1 MGLFKGFLRREATQ
15 RLIATLAAGYVRLVG
30 RTIRWTVLG
39 AEGPQSL
46 WREGRPFIVCF
57 WHGRM
62 FMLPP
67 GWTSDR
73 PVKILISQHRDG
85 RLIAQTVARFGVGTV
100 SGSTSR
106 GAVAA
111 LRGILRELQA
121 GVCVG
126 ITPDGPRGP
135 RMRASAGVIGIARR
149 AGVPIIPAT
158 FATSRRR
165 ILRSWDRFLLPL
177 PFGRGVYTWGE
188 AIEVA
193 RDADPAACE
202 AARRELENRLNAL
215 TNEADRICGHP
226 PVEPGPARAPAE
238 ISRDTAGEDPR
249 LESVEG
255 AP

>member
-1 MGLFKGFLRREATQ
+1 LGSLKEFLRREATQ
-15 RLIATLAAGYVRLVG
+15 SLIARLAAGYVRMVG
-30 RTIRWTVLG
+30 RTMRWTVLG
-39 AEGPQSL
+39 AEGPQRL
-46 WREGRPFIVCF
+46 WDEGRPFIVCF

-73 PVKILISQHRDG
+73 PVKILISHHGDG
-85 RLIAQTVARFGVGTV
+85 RLIARTVARFGIGTV

-106 GAVAA
+106 GAIAA
-111 LRGILRELQA
+111 LRGILRELEA
-121 GVCVG
+121 GTCVG

-165 ILRSWDRFLLPL
+165 IFRSWDRFLMPL
-177 PFGRGVYTWGE
+177 PFGRGIYAWGE

-193 RDADPAACE
+193 PDADASARE
-202 AARRELENRLNAL
+202 AARRELEDRLNAL
-215 TNEADRICGHP
+215 TGEADRLCGHP

-238 ISRDTAGEDPR
+238 ISRDTAAADPR
-249 LESVEG
+249 LETVEG
-255 AP
+255 AR

>member
-1 MGLFKGFLRREATQ
+1 VGLVKSVLRRGGTQ
-15 RLIATLAAGYVRLVG
+15 GLIARLAAAYVRLAH

-39 AEGPQSL
+39 ADGPQRL

-62 FMLPP
+62 LMLPP
-67 GWTSDR
+67 GWATDR
-73 PVKILISQHRDG
+73 PVKILISHHRDG
-85 RLIAQTVARFGVGTV
+85 RLIARTVARFGIGTV
-100 SGSTSR
+100 GGSTSR

-111 LRGILRELQA
+111 LRAILRELDA

-149 AGVPIIPAT
+149 AGVPVIPAT

-177 PFGRGVYTWGE
+177 PFGRGVHAWGE

-193 RDADPAACE
+193 RDADAQARE
-202 AARRELENRLNAL
+202 AARRELEDRLNAL

-226 PVEPGPARAPAE
+226 PVEPGPARPRAE
-238 ISRDTAGEDPR
+238 ISRDTAAEDAR
-249 LESVEG
+249 HEAAG
-255 AP
+255 GIR